1 MTTSLTCLT
10 LFADDLAALE
20 SCEYRAFRAASQ
32 SKGERT
38 DRALK
43 GDLTVALR
51 GESRL
56 ESEGDGGRCRL
67 GNDVAPVGGA
77 DIGCVGCEVIGA
89 LVGDLWPPHLQEQS
103 VCSLL
108 AVDGTESCAES
119 SSVVLPD
126 LFSGTTGEDIDMD
139 LRKSMYATGGVMGVL
154 SPLGNSS
161 LMKSGTADKGVLADA
176 DRAESSEGNVAV
188 TGVVSCASF
197 GLLVGIVTM
206 WWGFPVD
213 SPDEEMMI

>member
-67 GNDVAPVGGA
+67 ENDVAPVGGA

-139 LRKSMYATGGVMGVL
+139 LRKSM
-154 SPLGNSS
+154 
-161 LMKSGTADKGVLADA
+161 
-176 DRAESSEGNVAV
+176 
-188 TGVVSCASF
+188 
-197 GLLVGIVTM
+197 
-206 WWGFPVD
+206 
-213 SPDEEMMI
+213 